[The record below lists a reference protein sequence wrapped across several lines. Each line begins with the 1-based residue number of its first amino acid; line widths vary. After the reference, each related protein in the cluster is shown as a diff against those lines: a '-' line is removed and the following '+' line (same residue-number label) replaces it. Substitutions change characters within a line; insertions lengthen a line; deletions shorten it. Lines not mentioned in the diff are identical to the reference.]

1 MNVIAANHHTAR
13 TGEKYWQSV
22 DTVTPTITP
31 NISKTAVPGLNDKH
45 RPYTWEAKLEE
56 KLTHGRLMRRDDWKD
71 WEQSEFL
78 QLDQYEIQDMFSD
91 PTMLPPNETFNVLPM
106 IWNYLIKKLRYEK
119 GTLCCK
125 WISTDERIH
134 YPGEHICCMCRA
146 TWCAYFLG
154 HGCTNKPKRVWC

>member
-1 MNVIAANHHTAR
+1 MVCIIKEAKKYKVNTLQFTFSTEKFVSFNPQEGIPQLHYDQMNVIAANHHTAR

-22 DTVTPTITP
+22 DTVTPNITP

-78 QLDQYEIQDMFSD
+78 QLDQYEIQNMFSD
-91 PTMLPPNETFNVLPM
+91 PTMLRPNETFNVLPM
-106 IWNYLIKKLRYEK
+106 I
-119 GTLCCK
+119 
-125 WISTDERIH
+125 
-134 YPGEHICCMCRA
+134 
-146 TWCAYFLG
+146 
-154 HGCTNKPKRVWC
+154 